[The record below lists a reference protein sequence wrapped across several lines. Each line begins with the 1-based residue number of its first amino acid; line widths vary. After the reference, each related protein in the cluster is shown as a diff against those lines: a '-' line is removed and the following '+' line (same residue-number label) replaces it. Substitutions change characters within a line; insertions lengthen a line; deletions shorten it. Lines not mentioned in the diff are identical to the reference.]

1 MWHLCVAPLSRE
13 FATLTVRAPLDPA
26 PPAVAPPA
34 ASCPVCYEDY
44 EDPFPRPA
52 VCAPTPQTDR
62 QFYLQL
68 QPRGER
74 LVYPES
80 SRVATWVENRAE
92 VVSMRVRIKGVI
104 GAGVSGSKGERPGT
118 VNVQRVA
125 AAVSRT

>member
-1 MWHLCVAPLSRE
+1 MRIRLSYTDTHTTPLTTRPRRPLHAPLRGIGHRDRCALSPPLYPWLCR
-13 FATLTVRAPLDPA
+13 ATSAT
-26 PPAVAPPA
+26 
-34 ASCPVCYEDY
+34 ASSS
-44 EDPFPRPA
+44 
-52 VCAPTPQTDR
+52 
-62 QFYLQL
+62 QL

-118 VNVQRVA
+118 MNVQRVA
-125 AAVSRT
+125 VL